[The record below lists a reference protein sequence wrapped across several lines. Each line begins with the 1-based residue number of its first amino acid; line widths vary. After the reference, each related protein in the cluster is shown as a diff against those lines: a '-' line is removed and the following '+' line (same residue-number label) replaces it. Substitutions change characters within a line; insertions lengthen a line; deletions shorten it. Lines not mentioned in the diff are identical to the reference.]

1 MVYAVGGGNAE
12 SGRLLSVSKIKLSRA
27 KQVKK
32 I

>member
-1 MVYAVGGGNAE
+1 MVYPVGGGNPE
-12 SGRLLSVSKIKLSRA
+12 SGRLLSVLKIKLSRA